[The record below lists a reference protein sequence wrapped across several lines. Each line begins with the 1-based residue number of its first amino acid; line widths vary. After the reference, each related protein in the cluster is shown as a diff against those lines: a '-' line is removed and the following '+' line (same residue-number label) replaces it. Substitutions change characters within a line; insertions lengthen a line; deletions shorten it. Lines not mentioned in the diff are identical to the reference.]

1 MVFFMLSLVF
11 VSLSMLGFSLYL
23 LLTLL
28 FSCWILPIRAYRKIK
43 KNGFVGPIPS
53 FPMGNIREM
62 KNNSKNYV
70 DDSSLGSSGISH
82 DIHSTVFPYFARWQ
96 KSYGKLFIYW
106 LGTEPFLYVAEPEFL
121 RKMSLGVLGKS
132 WGKPK
137 VFKNDREPMF
147 GRGLV
152 MVEGDDWVRHR
163 HVITPAFS
171 PSNLKAMAS
180 LMVEPATKML
190 DRWATLIN
198 SGKPEIDV
206 EREIT
211 TMAGEIIARTSFG
224 LSYRNG
230 SRVFEKL
237 RAMQITLFNSNR
249 YVGVPFSKWMCPK
262 KNLEAKRLGKEI
274 DQLLLS
280 IIDAR
285 KSCWDGSSPQKDLL
299 GLLMDGSHA
308 DGRAGKSL
316 TARELVDECKTFF
329 FGGHET
335 TALALTWTLLL
346 LAMYPDWQ
354 SQLRDEVRQLIGD
367 GEIDFAKL
375 TDLKKMEWVM
385 KEVLRLYSP
394 APNAQR
400 QAREDI
406 QVDDLVI
413 PNGTNI
419 WIDVVAMHHDPT
431 IWGDDVNDFRPDRFK
446 NDNLYGG
453 CKHKMGFLPFG
464 FGGRMCV
471 GRNLTMME
479 YKVVLTLMLTRF
491 SFSLSPSY
499 SHSPSILL
507 SLRPKYGLPLLLVHA
522 LFALDIVVLL
532 LDSSHSSLPQVKEEW
547 LVGPTPSFPMGNN
560 REMTNN
566 SKSYVSSGIS
576 HDIHST
582 VFLTLLVG
590 RNLMGTEPFLYVA
603 DPEFLK
609 KMSSGVLGKS
619 WGIVKL
625 FKRDR
630 EPMFGSGLVMVEG
643 DDWVRH
649 RHLVTPAFSPSN
661 LKALTSLMVEPATN
675 MLDRWATLINSGK
688 SEIDVEREITM
699 TAGEIIAKTSFG
711 LSNRNGSTGSRVF
724 EKLRAMQDTLFND
737 TNRYAADNRLGKEID
752 QLLLSIIDARK
763 SCRDGSSPQNDLLSL
778 MMNGDGQAGLSL
790 TTRELIDEC
799 KTFFF
804 SGYETTALALTWTM
818 FLLAMYPDWQKP
830 IEGRNK
836 TSVWRWPDRFRKAY

>member
-1 MVFFMLSLVF
+1 MVFLMLSMVF

-43 KNGFVGPIPS
+43 KNGFVGPTPS

-70 DDSSLGSSGISH
+70 DDSSLGFSGISH

-96 KSYGKLFIYW
+96 KFYGKLFIYW

-121 RKMSLGVLGKS
+121 RKMSSGVLGKS

-137 VFKNDREPMF
+137 VFKSDREPMF
-147 GRGLV
+147 GHGLV

-249 YVGVPFSKWMCPK
+249 YVGVPFSKWMCPT

-299 GLLMDGSHA
+299 GLLMDGSHV

-491 SFSLSPSY
+491 SFSLSPTY

-507 SLRPKYGLPLLLVHA
+507 SLRPKYGLPLLVQPL
-522 LFALDIVVLL
+522 
-532 LDSSHSSLPQVKEEW
+532 
-547 LVGPTPSFPMGNN
+547 
-560 REMTNN
+560 
-566 SKSYVSSGIS
+566 
-576 HDIHST
+576 
-582 VFLTLLVG
+582 
-590 RNLMGTEPFLYVA
+590 
-603 DPEFLK
+603 
-609 KMSSGVLGKS
+609 
-619 WGIVKL
+619 
-625 FKRDR
+625 
-630 EPMFGSGLVMVEG
+630 
-643 DDWVRH
+643 
-649 RHLVTPAFSPSN
+649 
-661 LKALTSLMVEPATN
+661 
-675 MLDRWATLINSGK
+675 
-688 SEIDVEREITM
+688 
-699 TAGEIIAKTSFG
+699 
-711 LSNRNGSTGSRVF
+711 
-724 EKLRAMQDTLFND
+724 
-737 TNRYAADNRLGKEID
+737 
-752 QLLLSIIDARK
+752 
-763 SCRDGSSPQNDLLSL
+763 
-778 MMNGDGQAGLSL
+778 
-790 TTRELIDEC
+790 
-799 KTFFF
+799 
-804 SGYETTALALTWTM
+804 
-818 FLLAMYPDWQKP
+818 
-830 IEGRNK
+830 
-836 TSVWRWPDRFRKAY
+836 